1 MAQRAQQ
8 TAAKQQQ
15 PQQQSQAQS
24 LPKRAELILHLFST
38 AKLVSAILGDK
49 RVHVVRKAAYLG
61 TIGLMLGVLLF
72 PEALVEV
79 ASLFTVVFPFLEIPV
94 DASVDWVTFAVATFS
109 LLKLFP
115 TEIVGEHYDRIF
127 RR

>member
-1 MAQRAQQ
+1 M
-8 TAAKQQQ
+8 AKQVQQ
-15 PQQQSQAQS
+15 VQQVTPQQLAQMRS
-24 LPKRAELILHLFST
+24 GPKRAELILHLFST
-38 AKLVSAILGDK
+38 TKLVSAILTDR

-61 TIGLMLGVLLF
+61 TIGALLATLLF
-72 PEALVEV
+72 PEALIEV

-109 LLKLFP
+109 LLKVFP
-115 TEIVGEHYDRIF
+115 KEIVGEHYDRIF